1 MAFGQAAKQEWAEPA
16 ATKLA
21 AAQERLAIE
30 VAALRCGEDWR
41 RFLDFQAKLHVNSAS
56 NSTLIAVQRA
66 QGFAEGLV
74 GSIDQGYVAGF
85 ATWRELGRSV
95 EGGKPAVRF
104 EWVDGGRF
112 GVGYPRSDPGPE
124 AA

>member
-21 AAQERLAIE
+21 AAQKRLAVE

-41 RFLDFQAKLHVNSAS
+41 RFLDFEAELYVDSAS
-56 NSTLIAVQRA
+56 NSTLIAVHRA
-66 QGFAEGLV
+66 RGFAEGLV
-74 GSIDQGYVAGF
+74 GSVDQGHVAGF

-95 EGGKPAVRF
+95 ERCQSAVHF
-104 EWVDGGRF
+104 EWVDGGRL
-112 GVGYPRSDPGPE
+112 GVLYPGSGSDSE
-124 AA
+124 VA